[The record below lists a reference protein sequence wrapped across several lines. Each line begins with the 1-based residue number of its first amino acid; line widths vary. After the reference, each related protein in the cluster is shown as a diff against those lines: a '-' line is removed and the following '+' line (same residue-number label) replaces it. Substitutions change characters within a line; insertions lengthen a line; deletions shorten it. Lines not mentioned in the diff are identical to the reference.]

1 MTPAAA
7 KRPQMMDA
15 AHEDEAK
22 RKKPRRGVRRS
33 KAERLAKRQLEAS
46 AASPA
51 AAVAEAAATIEQL
64 QSASCSPEWEALL
77 PTLTTADAACA
88 FVQLLLWS
96 KRLPKAAAHYA
107 QRLPLLTPELVLRLA
122 QECPQPRE
130 ADDDNKPPSTAL
142 LAAQFLLDLPVEL
155 LPTHSRLDAF
165 LWPWLT
171 TESDKAGPASHL
183 LLQLPPPA
191 VSGERKALARRREQ
205 TLELQRALVQQ
216 CLAQGQ
222 LLHLVPQYVS
232 AFQHQLQQRPALQTP
247 APPAPLDDGSYTSS
261 VALHVAERMQTLLQM
276 IWADARVLVFGSSAT
291 GLRQDGQEDL
301 DLCVLLPSSPLTG
314 QASAP
319 LIEDM
324 KEHLALYLGPQTNI
338 TAVTGARVPIVHFVD
353 PESRLS
359 CDLCVNNTAA
369 LWNTQLL
376 RWLVHEAS
384 PAHSDA
390 IVALAK
396 WLKRWRRAKQR
407 VFGGSLSSYGLL
419 LLLLHF
425 LQRKRVLP
433 AVDVASLYAPVAAFK
448 AVNCDAMYQQLAMLA
463 AKQQSQ
469 SKEEGE
475 AQPAPWTQWL
485 MQFFQFYAM
494 EFDFEH
500 DVVSLRGRLTK
511 QNKQWTRKAWTTA
524 LSIEDPIELQRDL
537 GALFHRR
544 SLAKLRC
551 AIAHACVQLSDP
563 ATRSLD
569 DLLQTF
575 PYEQPPALEPE
586 EEEADAGEE

>member
-1 MTPAAA
+1 MKPAAA
-7 KRPQMMDA
+7 KRPQVVDA
-15 AHEDEAK
+15 AHAK

-33 KAERLAKRQLEAS
+33 KAERLAKRQVEVS
-46 AASPA
+46 AASSA
-51 AAVAEAAATIEQL
+51 DVAEVATTVEQL

-77 PTLTTADAACA
+77 PTLTTTDAGCA
-88 FVQLLLWS
+88 FVRMLLWS
-96 KRLPKAAAHYA
+96 KRLPKAAAHYV

-122 QECPQPRE
+122 QERPQPTE
-130 ADDDNKPPSTAL
+130 ADEDGKPPSTAL
-142 LAAQFLLDLPVEL
+142 LVAQFLLDLPLEL
-155 LPTHSRLDAF
+155 LATRSRLEAF

-171 TESDKAGPASHL
+171 TESESAGPASHL
-183 LLQLPPPA
+183 LLQLPPPTI
-191 VSGERKALARRREQ
+191 SGERKALVRRREQ

-216 CLAQGQ
+216 CLVQGQ
-222 LLHLVPQYVS
+222 LLYLVPQYVS
-232 AFQHQLQQRPALQTP
+232 AFQHQLQQHPALQAP
-247 APPAPLDDGSYTSS
+247 APAPAAPSDGSSTSL
-261 VALHVAERMQTLLQM
+261 VALQVAQRMQTLLRM

-301 DLCVLLPSSPLTG
+301 DLCVLLPSSPLAG
-314 QASAP
+314 QAAAS

-324 KEHLALYLGPQTNI
+324 KEHLALYLGPQTTI

-359 CDLCVNNTAA
+359 CDLCVNNMAA

-384 PAHSDA
+384 PVHSDA

-396 WLKRWRRAKQR
+396 WLKHWRRAKQR

-419 LLLLHF
+419 LLLLYF
-425 LQRKRVLP
+425 LQRKRILP
-433 AVDVASLYAPVAAFK
+433 GVDMASLHAQDADLTTVDY
-448 AVNCDAMYQQLAMLA
+448 DAMYQQVATQA

-475 AQPAPWTQWL
+475 AQPTPWTQWL
-485 MQFFQFYAM
+485 VQFFQFYAM

-500 DVVSLRGRLTK
+500 DVVSLRGQLTK
-511 QNKQWTRKAWTTA
+511 QDKQWTRKAWTTA

-537 GALFHRR
+537 GTLFHRR

-569 DLLQTF
+569 DLLRTF
-575 PYEQPPALEPE
+575 PYEQPVAPE
-586 EEEADAGEE
+586 LEEEAGAGEE

>member
-1 MTPAAA
+1 MAPAA
-7 KRPQMMDA
+7 KRPQVA
-15 AHEDEAK
+15 APHDGGSK
-22 RKKPRRGVRRS
+22 RKKLRRGVRRS
-33 KAERLAKRQLEAS
+33 KAERLARRQEAS
-46 AASPA
+46 VASSA
-51 AAVAEAAATIEQL
+51 HVAEAEVSIEQL
-64 QSASCSPEWEALL
+64 QSASCSPEWETLL

-88 FVQLLLWS
+88 FVRLLLWS

-122 QECPQPRE
+122 QESPQPTE
-130 ADDDNKPPSTAL
+130 SDNGKLPSAAL
-142 LAAQFLLDLPVEL
+142 LAAQFLLDLPMQL
-155 LPTHSRLDAF
+155 LSTRSRLDAF

-171 TESDKAGPASHL
+171 TESDGAGPASHL
-183 LLQLPPPA
+183 LLQLPPPTA
-191 VSGERKALARRREQ
+191 SLSGERKLLVRRREQ

-232 AFQHQLQQRPALQTP
+232 AFQHQLQQRPPLQAP
-247 APPAPLDDGSYTSS
+247 APSDGSSTSS
-261 VALHVAERMQTLLQM
+261 VTLQVAQRMQTLLRM
-276 IWADARVLVFGSSAT
+276 IWADACVLVFGSSAT
-291 GLRQDGQEDL
+291 GLRQGGQEDL

-314 QASAP
+314 QATAP

-324 KEHLALYLGPQTNI
+324 KEHLALYLCPQTDL

-384 PAHSDA
+384 PTHSHA
-390 IVALAK
+390 ITALAK
-396 WLKRWRRAKQR
+396 WLKHWRRAKRR

-419 LLLLHF
+419 LLLLYF

-433 AVDVASLYAPVAAFK
+433 AVDVANLYAQDADLK
-448 AVNCDAMYQQLAMLA
+448 ALDCDVMYQQVAALA
-463 AKQQSQ
+463 AKQQNK
-469 SKEEGE
+469 SKEDE

-485 MQFFQFYAM
+485 WQFFQFYAM

-500 DVVSLRGRLTK
+500 DVVSLRGQLTK
-511 QNKQWTRKAWTTA
+511 QDKQWTRKTWTTA

-537 GALFHRR
+537 GTLFHRR
-544 SLAKLRC
+544 SLAKFRC

-569 DLLQTF
+569 DLLRAF
-575 PYEQPPALEPE
+575 PYEQSQASEPAEDTGADE
-586 EEEADAGEE
+586 E